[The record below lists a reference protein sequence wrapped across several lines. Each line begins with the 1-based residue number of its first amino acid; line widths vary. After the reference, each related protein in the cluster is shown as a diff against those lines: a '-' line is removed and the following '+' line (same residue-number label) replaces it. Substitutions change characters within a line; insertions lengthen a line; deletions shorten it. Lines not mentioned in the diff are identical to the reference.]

1 MAARGPPTAS
11 IRDSRRRVCRPI
23 ERASMFFSPRSIAA
37 LLLLATASCK
47 TAELRHVE
55 ACVAPLDF
63 VAWICADAARAE
75 FPGADPLPYHAMAPA
90 TLRGDGSWVVRY
102 ERRADGRWAARA
114 EGRVLAAPPEC
125 DGALPDRADYTR
137 AEGNRGWRGASD
149 HFELIVQ
156 QTADGPVVRCESNSV
171 AGGSARRHVEA
182 AAKFANQI
190 AGQDIEAPQP
200 CCAQHAPWRAQSR
213 LRLAHR
219 LREEGDMVA
228 ARSQLARA
236 WADAPRRQELGLAI
250 AMLDRELGQ
259 DELAAASLAAVAHA
273 NQDSFARAEAD
284 GAARTSRARMRNAEG
299 DSLRL
304 SASAR
309 IDEGDLTGAGAL
321 LLAARSTA
329 PDPIADLALR
339 HRLQTEQRDLRGTL
353 GTALLLRE
361 YGAGSDGDRLLATAL
376 RQTGQLSLAHR
387 ADSRAMLAQSS
398 QPTRLAS
405 ATARDLIALAL
416 RSSVISEPAAPPR

>member
-1 MAARGPPTAS
+1 
-11 IRDSRRRVCRPI
+11 
-23 ERASMFFSPRSIAA
+23 MFFSPRSIAA
-37 LLLLATASCK
+37 LLLLATASCN

-55 ACVAPLDF
+55 ACGAPIDF

-90 TLRGDGSWVVRY
+90 TLREDGSWVVRY
-102 ERRADGRWAARA
+102 ERRGDGRWAARA
-114 EGRVLAAPPEC
+114 DGRVLAAAP
-125 DGALPDRADYTR
+125 DGDGSLPVRADYAR
-137 AEGNRGWRGASD
+137 ADGNRGWRGASD
-149 HFELIVQ
+149 HFELIVED
-156 QTADGPVVRCESNSV
+156 TAEGPVVRCESGSE
-171 AGGSARRHVEA
+171 AGDAARRHVEA
-182 AAKFANQI
+182 AANFAREI
-190 AGQDIEAPQP
+190 ADDDVEAPQP

-219 LREEGDMVA
+219 LREDGDMVA
-228 ARSQLARA
+228 ARSVLARA
-236 WADAPRRQELGLAI
+236 WADAPRRPELGLAI
-250 AMLDRELGQ
+250 AMLDRALGQ
-259 DELAAASLAAVAHA
+259 DELAAASLAAAAHA
-273 NQDSFARAEAD
+273 NPDAFARTEAD
-284 GAARTSRARMRNAEG
+284 GAARTSRARMRNPEG

-304 SASAR
+304 SASAQ
-309 IDEGDLTGAGAL
+309 IDEGDLSAAGAL

-387 ADSRAMLAQSS
+387 ADSRAMLAKPS
-398 QPTRLAS
+398 QTPRSTS
-405 ATARDLIALAL
+405 PTARDLLALAL
-416 RSSVISEPAAPPR
+416 RSSAIAEAAAPPR